1 MAKGT
6 ATSKQ
11 VSPAKL
17 ELPNAV
23 TLALGENLRKF
34 REAAGKT
41 QLELAYDAEVERTR
55 ISKMERGHL
64 NPSLLTLAALCHCL
78 QITLPMLLEGIEAT
92 IAPSHEGGQLRRA
105 NQATLAKASRELP
118 RKARPI

>member
-1 MAKGT
+1 MAKGAT
-6 ATSKQ
+6 TSKQ
-11 VSPAKL
+11 ASPARL

-23 TLALGENLRKF
+23 TSALGENLRRF

-78 QITLPMLLEGIEAT
+78 GITLPMLLEGVNAT
-92 IAPSHEGGQLRRA
+92 VAPSHEGGQLRRL
-105 NQATLAKASRELP
+105 NQATLAKASRDFP
-118 RKARPI
+118 KRGKVV